1 MAIDYSKLSDEE
13 LEAIANNDYSKLSDA
28 TLAMLSGEA
37 PKVEPLP
44 RGPTTRGGKRTP
56 GVPLNQPSDTRF
68 PTLPR
73 DIRTPQDVDVRRGAS
88 GLLGIPGGFLDIA
101 TGLTGILGENAAS
114 RWLREKEQELAA
126 QTSSKE
132 GYEAGKIVPQIIP
145 AAATAKAVSMLPI
158 ASRLGMAGA
167 QVLGQA
173 GQAYAVTPS
182 EPEKNFSDLVLEK
195 EPETRI
201 FGLGPRREAAVIEGA
216 LGAAGEVAPY
226 LISGGRQALAAGKRL
241 FSNIGPQGATPEELA
256 ALRITQ
262 GKDVGREEAE
272 RELAAA
278 REAERLKQEQVQSL
292 KQKYLEQKV
301 LRNKQKADLQ
311 TQKAAAKEEG
321 FQIKSESDKAI
332 ADAKAKQESMQ
343 IQLQDKARELRDE
356 AKGTDKVLEETNIRE
371 AGAEA
376 AGTLEDRAKSFRE
389 LSEKL
394 AKEAEDAAQVK
405 VEMPEVR
412 TKNERATSFRDMILN
427 RLERL
432 KTAREEAI
440 GRTVDPVTGVAEPLP
455 FLRGALQKEDLGQTV
470 SDTKAFKD
478 LVASSKERAEGITA
492 YGEPIRRPR
501 ERLLREIQ
509 PVKETVDENGQIV
522 REILPI
528 RYEKLIQERRMI
540 AEPRTG
546 EEYTGYAAISS
557 QEREILLKEIDAVLE
572 EFGPGYKDYM
582 KEYTRTSKPID
593 ELKFGVGEKAIE
605 TRKFTRD
612 KFVNDPET
620 VLDAALSKP
629 SKSSAERLKA
639 SYFDESDYDE
649 LESIVRESLTEK
661 AGGTAKGYEKV
672 LKDYGEFLEEFPA
685 ARDAIRADAD
695 RFVLAS
701 DEAAKI
707 SAFKKRW
714 AEKMEERAKRA
725 ERAVASISGLQAKVK
740 TSLGSPL
747 KEGALDEIA
756 AFTRANPNMRPKIGA
771 ALQDVLKSVDDKTIV
786 RALEVPERQAA
797 FMRAGMEREQIADVL
812 DTARRNIADR
822 AAKVDEVR
830 QMGLAVREAKKTTKE
845 TAQAGEEAQKAAAQ
859 KVRETGREIG
869 RLDEAGKAEGLAVDQ
884 AAAEFQAAR
893 NLRVTAQ
900 EKRKALSNLT
910 LEMRDAI
917 NLAAEQIPLNTTEG
931 LARAVTLAG
940 IFGGGA
946 TAIAGAPV
954 TGGIALL
961 AASVAGPA
969 RRAYAKRQQKT
980 IATEIE
986 TIVNKIMQD
995 ETGGVASAIGKK
1007 IERAE
1012 QIADAQR
1019 IANKALSRIGIKPGV
1034 GAVSANTIYKAF
1046 AKEPEEGTETEE
1058 AEPTQESTQEPT
1070 QEAIQ
1075 ESTQESA
1082 QENAQAPAQP
1092 EQPVEEKPTESTS
1105 VIDKTIASQNAE
1117 HLRPI
1122 IESIYEQESSS
1133 GRNPLAERENY
1144 AGAAGGMQVTP
1155 IAFEEVKRVGYIPED
1170 YELSNPEHRFEAG
1183 VAYIRYLADKYNND
1197 PAKIAAAYYG
1207 GPSAITNSGINRN
1220 RRDPKNSNAPTVGEY
1235 VDEVLKRIVP
1245 TAEARQMA
1253 RGGVVYTPQEEMLLK
1268 KYSNGGASKRP
1279 TLPADR
1285 STGYKKSGEKDEY
1298 ALKRFFESAAQELP
1312 SAIKD
1317 SVTSNADL
1325 AAKYLKFKFG
1335 MMSPDEMMM
1344 VARSLPQALRGAAVA
1359 AMQAV
1364 KEAPKAV
1371 AEATPETAGKFAGQM
1386 IAGEM
1391 TDPLKL
1397 VRGMPKPTMAELDV
1411 YHGTPHRFPATE
1423 ANPLGEFDASKI
1435 GTGEGAQAYG
1445 HGVYLA
1451 QAPDVAEGYRRT
1463 LVGKIND
1470 RVTVDGKPVK
1480 DDIFGRAVEKMGLFG
1495 KKSALQDIDD
1505 QINFYSKYEPDFA
1518 EYYKSA
1524 RKQIE
1529 DLDPE
1534 SVKVNKGSLYK
1545 ADLPDEMIDRM
1556 LDFDKPFLDQSQEIK
1571 DFAKTMLPPRVYDR
1585 VLMERTG
1592 DFIEALGVYKGGKA
1606 KAAELLRQAGIPGIK
1621 YLDAGSRGQGSSGT
1635 RNFVVFPGEE
1645 KKVRI
1650 LERK

>member
-1 MAIDYSKLSDEE
+1 MIDYSKLSEEE
-13 LEAIANNDYSKLSDA
+13 LEAIANNDYSKLSEA
-28 TLAMLSGEA
+28 TLTMLAGESTGTA
-37 PKVEPLP
+37 TTTPKVEPLP

-56 GVPLNQPSDTRF
+56 GVPLNQPSDTRL

-88 GLLGIPGGFLDIA
+88 GLLSIPGGFLDIA
-101 TGLTGILGENAAS
+101 TGLTSILGENAAS
-114 RWLREKEQELAA
+114 RWLREKEKELAA
-126 QTSSKE
+126 QALSKE

-145 AAATAKAVSMLPI
+145 FAATAKAVSMLPI

-173 GQAYAVTPS
+173 GTEYAIA
-182 EPEKNFSDLVLEK
+182 PEEK
-195 EPETRI
+195 TERAI
-201 FGLGPRREAAVIEGA
+201 IAGG
-216 LGAAGEVAPY
+216 LGAAGEAAPY
-226 LISGGRQALAAGKRL
+226 VISGGRQALAAGKRL
-241 FSNIGPQGATPEELA
+241 FSNVGPQGATPEELA
-256 ALRITQ
+256 ALRITE
-262 GKDVGREEAE
+262 GRGVGREEAK

-278 REAERLKQEQVQSL
+278 REAERLKQEELQAL
-292 KQKYLEQKV
+292 RQKYLEQKA
-301 LRNKQKADLQ
+301 LRDKQKADLKAQ
-311 TQKAAAKEEG
+311 QAAAQKEA
-321 FQIKSESDKAI
+321 F
-332 ADAKAKQESMQ
+332 
-343 IQLQDKARELRDE
+343 E
-356 AKGTDKVLEETNIRE
+356 AKNIDKVLEETNIRE

-376 AGTLEDRAKSFRE
+376 AGTLEDRARSFRK

-394 AKEAEDAAQVK
+394 AKEAEEASQVK

-412 TKNERATSFRDMILN
+412 TKNERATSFRDMILS
-427 RLERL
+427 RLDRL
-432 KTAREEAI
+432 KAARDEAI
-440 GRTVDPVTGVAEPLP
+440 GRVRDPVTGVSEPLP

-470 SDTKAFKD
+470 SDAAEFKN
-478 LVASSKERAEGITA
+478 LVAFAKEKAEGIAA
-492 YGEPIRRPR
+492 YVEPIRKPL

-509 PVKETVDENGQIV
+509 PVKETVDANGQIV
-522 REILPI
+522 KEIIPI

-546 EEYTGYAAISS
+546 EEYTGYAAITA
-557 QEREILLKEIDAVLE
+557 QEREDLLKKIDNVLE

-582 KEYTRTSKPID
+582 KEYARTSKPID
-593 ELKFGVGEKAIE
+593 ELKFGVGEKATE
-605 TRKFTRD
+605 TRKFSRD

-639 SYFDESDYDE
+639 SYFDETNYDE
-649 LESIVRESLTEK
+649 LENIVRESLTEK
-661 AGGTAKGYEKV
+661 AGGSAKGYEKV

-685 ARDAIRADAD
+685 ARDALRADAD
-695 RFVLAS
+695 RFIQAS
-701 DEAAKI
+701 DEAAKT

-725 ERAVASISGLQAKVK
+725 EKAVNSISDLQARIK
-740 TSLGSPL
+740 TSLNSPL

-771 ALQDVLKSVDDKTIV
+771 ALQDVLKSIDDNTIV

-797 FMRAGMEREQIADVL
+797 FVRAGMDREQVNDVL
-812 DTARRNIADR
+812 NTARKNIQA
-822 AAKVDEVR
+822 
-830 QMGLAVREAKKTTKE
+830 QE
-845 TAQAGEEAQKAAAQ
+845 TAAQ
-859 KVRETGREIG
+859 KVREKGMEIG
-869 RLDEAGKAEGLAVDQ
+869 RLNAASQAEKSALKQ
-884 AAAEFQAAR
+884 ANLEFEAAR
-893 NLRVTAQ
+893 ELRVTAQ
-900 EKRKALSNLT
+900 EKRKAMSDIT
-910 LEMRDAI
+910 EDMRDAI

-1207 GPSAITNSGINRN
+1207 GPSAITDSGINRN
-1220 RRDPKNSNAPTVGEY
+1220 RRDPKNLNAPTVGEY

-1556 LDFDKPFLDQSQEIK
+1556 LDWDKPLSEQPKSVRQFFEPLVAPIRKAEAQGSGPEWGDFAAPRDYDPPGSELMQLLGRLDQMSAASVLSGGTGGAASS
-1571 DFAKTMLPPRVYDR
+1571 AKLQT
-1585 VLMERTG
+1585 
-1592 DFIEALGVYKGGKA
+1592 
-1606 KAAELLRQAGIPGIK
+1606 AGIPGIK
-1621 YLDAGSRGQGSSGT
+1621 YFDAGSRGQGGTGT